1 MLRDKLNDA
10 MKEAM
15 RARDQAALGTIRL
28 ILAKLKDVDIAAR
41 TEASREGVAD
51 DKILSMMQ
59 GMIKQ
64 RNESIVLYEKGNRA
78 DLADKEK
85 AEIAV
90 IERFLPQ
97 QMDEAAVEAAVR
109 EAVAAAGATTVK
121 DMGGVMAAL
130 KAKYAGQMD
139 FAKAS
144 AAVKKALTRLIFPV
158 YPLRRRWRRRGA
170 GSAIFR
176 RHGVSTG
183 FPRRTARAPQPVRRR
198 RPQGVAEAS
207 LGQRI
212 RRPLPVP
219 QREDPVLHGQRQE
232 GLLSLLRLRR
242 ARRRRRLRD
251 EDRGP
256 FLPRVG
262 REARARGQSAGAA
275 RRRRP
280 SANAPNAPRPCR
292 RSSNWRHAGSRSSL
306 RLPVGRHGLDYLRGR
321 GLSDETIDDFRLGFA
336 PDSRDGVIA
345 ALKRENVPID
355 KIVEAGLA
363 IQPED
368 NREPYDRFRGRV
380 MFPIDD
386 RRGRDDR
393 LRRTRHGRGRAEV
406 SQLAR
411 DAAVPQGRQ
420 SLLP

>member
-109 EAVAAAGATTVK
+109 EAVATAGATTVK

-144 AAVKKALTRLIFPV
+144 AAVKKALS
-158 YPLRRRWRRRGA
+158 G
-170 GSAIFR
+170 
-176 RHGVSTG
+176 
-183 FPRRTARAPQPVRRR
+183 
-198 RPQGVAEAS
+198 
-207 LGQRI
+207 
-212 RRPLPVP
+212 
-219 QREDPVLHGQRQE
+219 
-232 GLLSLLRLRR
+232 
-242 ARRRRRLRD
+242 
-251 EDRGP
+251 
-256 FLPRVG
+256 
-262 REARARGQSAGAA
+262 
-275 RRRRP
+275 
-280 SANAPNAPRPCR
+280 
-292 RSSNWRHAGSRSSL
+292 
-306 RLPVGRHGLDYLRGR
+306 
-321 GLSDETIDDFRLGFA
+321 
-336 PDSRDGVIA
+336 
-345 ALKRENVPID
+345 
-355 KIVEAGLA
+355 
-363 IQPED
+363 
-368 NREPYDRFRGRV
+368 
-380 MFPIDD
+380 
-386 RRGRDDR
+386 
-393 LRRTRHGRGRAEV
+393 
-406 SQLAR
+406 
-411 DAAVPQGRQ
+411 
-420 SLLP
+420 